1 MNLYPFLT
9 KSVLKARISEDDSF
23 MLECAQIMQSRHTAH
38 EAATETTLLR
48 NRAGWMS
55 SHAVRGGRL
64 VRKASE
70 EGLDQTE
77 TSQLRDMVSRYS
89 KQLASHFRQAAIAEN
104 PALKE
109 IAAVFSAD

>member
-23 MLECAQIMQSRHTAH
+23 MLECAQIMQSRQTAH